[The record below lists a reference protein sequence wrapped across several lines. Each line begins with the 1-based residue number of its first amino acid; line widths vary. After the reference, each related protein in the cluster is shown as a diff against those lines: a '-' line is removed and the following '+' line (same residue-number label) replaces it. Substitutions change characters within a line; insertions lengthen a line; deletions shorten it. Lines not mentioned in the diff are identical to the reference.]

1 MRTRPPETLIIG
13 AYNLIGEMTSSVS
26 AQGTVSGGSP
36 SSYTTTYSYNAL
48 GETTGVTN
56 PLGATTSYTYDAD
69 GNLISTTNASSQTTT
84 YSYDAN
90 SQLVQT
96 VEPGSITI
104 SYGYDPAGSA
114 ISVGMMSGYV
124 QNTGSSVYKPLRNNL
139 EWRLPRSQLGPGS
152 EPCNNPTRV
161 VAKRVARLVR
171 LVDRPLK
178 EAAVKAREARVESQL
193 SRRVFDRPR
202 CRL

>member
-1 MRTRPPETLIIG
+1 MRTRPLETLIIG

-84 YSYDAN
+84 YS
-90 SQLVQT
+90 
-96 VEPGSITI
+96 
-104 SYGYDPAGSA
+104 
-114 ISVGMMSGYV
+114 
-124 QNTGSSVYKPLRNNL
+124 
-139 EWRLPRSQLGPGS
+139 
-152 EPCNNPTRV
+152 
-161 VAKRVARLVR
+161 
-171 LVDRPLK
+171 
-178 EAAVKAREARVESQL
+178 
-193 SRRVFDRPR
+193 
-202 CRL
+202 